1 MSSIS
6 SIRLSG
12 LATGMDTDAM
22 VKEMVTAE
30 QNKIDKA
37 KQKEQ
42 IINWQQET
50 YREIISDV
58 KNFNDKYFS
67 LTSKDSII
75 NSSAW
80 NTLTTTSSNISVI
93 TATGTAGASNVD
105 YKFDVKKLAEPAKVI
120 SSIDIKK
127 DSKLVDL
134 GATDGDKFKFAL
146 GKDDQGNV
154 IYSDVIT
161 IESGDTVDSLIKK
174 INDSS
179 KGELKASY
187 SEMTGKFTI
196 ESTKTGSNSGF
207 AIFDE
212 NGNSSN
218 SLDFLGLETKT
229 YQMDQSGNF
238 VLDVQG
244 NPISNTSAFNGT
256 AVGSNSIINVS
267 SKDGS
272 FSKVLNEESNS
283 FTIDGIKYNVHSIG
297 TSEITSKKD
306 TSAVVEKMKTF
317 VDDYNKIMDKMY
329 DLVTQKENKDYPPLT
344 EAQKKEMSEEEIE
357 AWEKKAK
364 QGILRNDS
372 EMRRFMDDMQN
383 AIFGNNMAILN
394 EMGLTT
400 HEDYNKRGQISLD
413 EEKFIKALENN
424 SEKVYEVFAK
434 DSSSVMEGLK
444 STVNKYIGGSSSVF
458 AKKAGLEKT
467 ASAVKN
473 FYSEQLKK
481 QAEIIKNLQQKM
493 SDKENSLYKKFGA
506 LESSMNKLN
515 SQMNYFMQG

>member
-1 MSSIS
+1 
-6 SIRLSG
+6 
-12 LATGMDTDAM
+12 
-22 VKEMVTAE
+22 
-30 QNKIDKA
+30 
-37 KQKEQ
+37 
-42 IINWQQET
+42 
-50 YREIISDV
+50 
-58 KNFNDKYFS
+58 
-67 LTSKDSII
+67 
-75 NSSAW
+75 
-80 NTLTTTSSNISVI
+80 
-93 TATGTAGASNVD
+93 
-105 YKFDVKKLAEPAKVI
+105 
-120 SSIDIKK
+120 
-127 DSKLVDL
+127 
-134 GATDGDKFKFAL
+134 
-146 GKDDQGNV
+146 
-154 IYSDVIT
+154 
-161 IESGDTVDSLIKK
+161 
-174 INDSS
+174 
-179 KGELKASY
+179 
-187 SEMTGKFTI
+187 
-196 ESTKTGSNSGF
+196 
-207 AIFDE
+207 
-212 NGNSSN
+212 
-218 SLDFLGLETKT
+218 
-229 YQMDQSGNF
+229 MDQSGNF
-238 VLDVQG
+238 VLDAQG

-329 DLVTQKENKDYPPLT
+329 DLVTQKENRDYQPLT

-400 HEDYNKRGQISLD
+400 HEDYNKRGQIALD

-467 ASAVKN
+467 ASAVNN
-473 FYSEQLKK
+473 FYSEQLKR
-481 QAEIIKNLQQKM
+481 QAEIIKNLQKKM

-506 LESSMNKLN
+506 LESSMNELN